1 MYLRQLIAD
10 NQQNGWDT
18 SDDES
23 VEDVVRV
30 QRQLDANVRQ
40 PLFDEDRNARDG
52 DVSRLQRAVPP
63 QPANFGKRQPHRMTV
78 TDDAANEAVEAPMD
92 VPVDAS
98 TAQIRLESRDDF
110 SAGVA
115 APVAAADVDFDE
127 CDVTDLFNQPD
138 DDANDDDDSNINPD
152 YISSS
157 DSCTGDCSSD
167 SDSDPSHSPHDDDE
181 SDDDESDGNE
191 SPPHSEDVDLAMA
204 VIQEDMAAQS
214 DSFEFTAM
222 LQADFDQVYD
232 AMTSDVEIDPSMADL
247 F

>member
-10 NQQNGWDT
+10 NQQNGWAS

-30 QRQLDANVRQ
+30 QRHLDANVRE
-40 PLFDEDRNARDG
+40 PLFDDDRNARDG
-52 DVSRLQRAVPP
+52 DVSRLQRATPP
-63 QPANFGKRQPHRMTV
+63 QPADFGQRQPHHVPV
-78 TDDAANEAVEAPMD
+78 TDDAADA
-92 VPVDAS
+92 PVDAPVDAPA
-98 TAQIRLESRDDF
+98 THIRLESRDDF

-115 APVAAADVDFDE
+115 APAAAADVDFDE

-167 SDSDPSHSPHDDDE
+167 SDSDQSHSPHDDDE

>member
-10 NQQNGWDT
+10 NQQNGWAS

-30 QRQLDANVRQ
+30 QCHLDANVRE

-63 QPANFGKRQPHRMTV
+63 QPANFGQRQPHHVTV
-78 TDDAANEAVEAPMD
+78 TNDAADE
-92 VPVDAS
+92 PVDAPVDAPA
-98 TAQIRLESRDDF
+98 THIRLESRDDF
-110 SAGVA
+110 SAGVVAPA
-115 APVAAADVDFDE
+115 AADADVDFDE
-127 CDVTDLFNQPD
+127 CDVTEFFNQSGD
-138 DDANDDDDSNINPD
+138 DDDDDDDSNVNPD
-152 YISSS
+152 YSSSS
-157 DSCTGDCSSD
+157 DASSSVSSSD
-167 SDSDPSHSPHDDDE
+167 NDADLSHSSH
-181 SDDDESDGNE
+181 DDDESDGNDGDE
-191 SPPHSEDVDLAMA
+191 SPHSDEVDLAMA
-204 VIQEDMAAQS
+204 VIQEDIAARS

-222 LQADFDQVYD
+222 LQADFEDVYE